1 MTLTPKSISILAV
14 AAVIVA
20 LVAVVITALVKGQSV
35 TNVAAIVGLIT
46 VLITSLGTL
55 VNGAIAAQKAVV
67 AAEDARKAAYLANQ
81 VHDVVVNGKVPQ

>member
-20 LVAVVITALVKGQSV
+20 LVAVVITALVKGQNV